1 MKIFTHAIPRDD
13 FNDLELALK
22 GPHYPWFYQNYINF
36 EPDKENFCFQN
47 TIIKNSNVENKL
59 LNINYIKTFHVL
71 LEKINFLEE
80 DVSMKLNCAKAEMLL
95 RNEKEILIPIIH
107 HKLFSQ
113 IGIYFISENN
123 GGIQFEN
130 KQFIKSE
137 KNKLVMFDSSEKYS
151 FKTCSDDKNL
161 IFISVEY
168 EKI

>member
-1 MKIFTHAIPRDD
+1 MKIFTHAIPRVHFD
-13 FNDLELALK
+13 DLELALK
-22 GPHYPWFYQNYINF
+22 GPHYPWYYQDYINF
-36 EPDKENFCFQN
+36 EPDRENFCFQN
-47 TIIKNSNVENKL
+47 TIIKNSNVQNKL
-59 LNINYIKTFHVL
+59 FNRNYIKTFHVL

-161 IFISVEY
+161 IFISAEY
-168 EKI
+168 EKL